1 MRWSFHLG
9 RLSGIPVRVHYTFL
23 LLLLWVVFRAFGAG
37 ASIAGALLDTV
48 FVIAVFGSVVLH
60 ELGHALA
67 ARSFGVRTRKIT
79 LLPFG
84 GVADLEQMPRSSRQE
99 LWIALAGP
107 AVNLAIAA
115 ALYVIAVALGG
126 LSAGGAWL
134 AGLSFLASLMWANV
148 GLAVFNMIPAFPMDG
163 GRVFRALLAKRLGHI
178 RATTAAANVGR
189 AFAIA
194 FGIIG
199 LYTSPVLVLVAVFLW
214 IVAGRELRVAELE
227 KQRQRVTG
235 WPGSFFTPPPEE
247 WDGTAPRRGR
257 TIVWINGRPGR

>member
-23 LLLLWVVFRAFGAG
+23 LLLLWVAFRAFGAG
-37 ASIAGALLDTV
+37 ASVFGALLDTA
-48 FVIAVFGSVVLH
+48 FVLAVFGSVVLH

-115 ALYVIAVALGG
+115 GLYVIAMSLGG
-126 LSAGGAWL
+126 LSVGGVWL

-163 GRVFRALLAKRLGHI
+163 GRVFRALLARRLGHT
-178 RATTAAANVGR
+178 RATIAAANVGR

-199 LYTSPVLVLVAVFLW
+199 LYTSPLLVLVAVFLW
-214 IVAGRELRVAELE
+214 LVAGRELRVAKLE
-227 KQRQRVTG
+227 QQQQEVDG
-235 WPGSFFTPPPEE
+235 WPAWFFAPTPEGREGP
-247 WDGTAPRRGR
+247 APRRDR
-257 TIVWINGRPGR
+257 TIVWTSGRRWW